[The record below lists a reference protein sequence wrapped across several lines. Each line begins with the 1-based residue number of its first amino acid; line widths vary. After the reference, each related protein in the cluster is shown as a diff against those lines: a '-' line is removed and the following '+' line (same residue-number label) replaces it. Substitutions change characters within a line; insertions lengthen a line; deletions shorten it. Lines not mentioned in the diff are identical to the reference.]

1 MAVTVQ
7 TGNIVGWT
15 GAPNTTHD
23 ESVTVSA
30 GSDLAIFIVVSS
42 ASYDINSSPGGGY
55 WNTPTV
61 DGNSATSV
69 STIAGGANNTSHIY
83 RYLLGST
90 SGTFTVRFSVAAYAG
105 ANFVCTIVP
114 MSGVDQ
120 TTPTGTPVTY
130 TTGTSASP
138 RSDSCTVSSG
148 GIAIAGH
155 GINATTQSI
164 TAGAGQTN
172 LRAAVVQGGSEF
184 LHTYKADAT
193 AMGYSWTATSPQ
205 NHQVIVPI
213 NPSAGGGGGGTTPL
227 GIITPNQGI
236 AFASAARRST

>member
-7 TGNIVGWT
+7 TGNIVGWD
-15 GAPNTTHD
+15 GGPNTTHD

-30 GSDLAIFIVVSS
+30 GSDLAIFIVVSCS
-42 ASYDINSSPGGGY
+42 GYNIDSTPGGGF
-55 WNTPTV
+55 WNLPTV
-61 DGNSATSV
+61 DGNNVTSV
-69 STIAGGANNTSHIY
+69 STIGGGANNTSHIY

-105 ANFVCTIVP
+105 VSYVCTIVP

-172 LRAAVVQGGSEF
+172 LRAAVVHGGSEF

-236 AFASAARRST
+236 AFASAARRSI

>member
-1 MAVTVQ
+1 MAVAVQ
-7 TGNIVGWT
+7 TGNIASYD
-15 GAPNTTHD
+15 GAPNTSHNL
-23 ESVTVSA
+23 SVTVSS
-30 GSDLAIFIVVSS
+30 GSDLAVFLVVSS
-42 ASYDINSSPGGGY
+42 TNYRISNHPAGGY
-55 WNTPTV
+55 FQTPTF
-61 DGNSATSV
+61 DGNSMTSV
-69 STIAGGANNTSHIY
+69 ATIDDVANNTSHIY
-83 RYLLGST
+83 RIVGVSA
-90 SGTFTVRFSVAAYAG
+90 GTYTLVISVSVYGGAA
-105 ANFVCTIVP
+105 FVCTAVP

-120 TTPTGTPVTY
+120 TTPTGTAALY
-130 TTGTSASP
+130 STGGSASP
-138 RSDSCTVSSG
+138 QSTACTVSSG

-172 LRAAVVQGGSEF
+172 LRAAVVQSGSEF

-236 AFASAARRST
+236 AFASAARRSI